1 VIIVEHLDDPA
12 QYERDRGHVEILVNP
27 EWCNRFCGNHVSMSE
42 WATFELNSNP
52 EPIQSCLIFF
62 VQQVE
67 IL

>member
-1 VIIVEHLDDPA
+1 
-12 QYERDRGHVEILVNP
+12 
-27 EWCNRFCGNHVSMSE
+27 VSMSE
-42 WATFELNSNP
+42 WVTFELNSNP